1 MNHTSQLMEYFQI
14 LSQTLGPSHWWPTRS
29 SFEVCLGAVLTQN
42 TNWANASKAIEALR
56 ERGVLIPER
65 LDDLAVSELSTLI
78 RPAGYFRVK
87 AARIKA
93 LLTFFR
99 QEADFDLSRLAQQP
113 LEELRPK
120 LLAVKGIGQETADSI
135 LLYALNYP
143 IFVVDA
149 YTARIMHRHAF
160 VPEDVSYAEL
170 QELFTDNLPQDIEL
184 FNEYHALLVRVGK
197 YWCKKSKPLCSDCPL
212 QAYVS

>member
-1 MNHTSQLMEYFQI
+1 MNHAPLLMEYFQT
-14 LSQTLGPSHWWPTRS
+14 LSQVLGPSHWWPAQS

-42 TNWANASKAIEALR
+42 TNWGNASKAIEALR
-56 ERGVLIPER
+56 ERGVLSPER
-65 LDDLAVSELSTLI
+65 LDELAEAELSTLI

-93 LLTFFR
+93 LLTFLR
-99 QEADFDLSRLAQQP
+99 LEADFDFSRLAQQP
-113 LEELRPK
+113 GEELRSK

-135 LLYALNYP
+135 LLYALKFP
-143 IFVVDA
+143 VFVVDT

-160 VPEDVSYAEL
+160 VPEDVGYAEL
-170 QELFTDNLPQDIEL
+170 QELFTANLPRDPDL

-197 YWCKKSKPLCSDCPL
+197 NWCKKSSPKCSECPL
-212 QAYVS
+212 QAYVL

>member
-1 MNHTSQLMEYFQI
+1 
-14 LSQTLGPSHWWPTRS
+14 
-29 SFEVCLGAVLTQN
+29 
-42 TNWANASKAIEALR
+42 EA
-56 ERGVLIPER
+56 E
-65 LDDLAVSELSTLI
+65 LATLI

-93 LLTFFR
+93 LLNFLR
-99 QEADFDLSRLAQQP
+99 LEADFDFSRLAKQP
-113 LEELRPK
+113 GEELRSK

-135 LLYALNYP
+135 LLYALKFP
-143 IFVVDA
+143 VFVVDT

-170 QELFTDNLPQDIEL
+170 QELFTAHLPLDPDL

-197 YWCKKSKPLCSDCPL
+197 NWCRKAWPKCSECPL
-212 QAYVS
+212 QAYVV

>member
-1 MNHTSQLMEYFQI
+1 MNRALLLMEYFQT
-14 LSQTLGPSHWWPTRS
+14 LSQALGPSHWWPAES

-42 TNWANASKAIEALR
+42 TNWGNASKAIKALR
-56 ERGVLIPER
+56 ERGMLSPKR
-65 LDDLAVSELSTLI
+65 LDELTEAELATLI

-93 LLTFFR
+93 LLNFLR
-99 QEADFDLSRLAQQP
+99 LEADFDFSRLAKQP
-113 LEELRPK
+113 GEELRSK

-135 LLYALNYP
+135 LLYALKFP
-143 IFVVDA
+143 VFVVDT

-170 QELFTDNLPQDIEL
+170 QELFTAHLPLDPDL

-197 YWCKKSKPLCSDCPL
+197 NWCRKAWPKCSECPL
-212 QAYVS
+212 QAYVV